1 MLSAA
6 IAYYRSPDHIVDSI
20 FGHCSLIS
28 NETQTTETNMVI
40 KRMLEN
46 KIIWM
51 YIETYEMSSKS
62 FSLPPFVFI
71 FPRLSLQFAFY
82 FKMTICGEEAWFQRT
97 ASTAEMPII
106 FKSACRCPKRRERR
120 TNNNSP

>member
-1 MLSAA
+1 
-6 IAYYRSPDHIVDSI
+6 
-20 FGHCSLIS
+20 
-28 NETQTTETNMVI
+28 MVI
-40 KRMLEN
+40 KHMLEN

-71 FPRLSLQFAFY
+71 FPCLSLQFAFY

-97 ASTAEMPII
+97 ARV
-106 FKSACRCPKRRERR
+106 CLDC
-120 TNNNSP
+120 